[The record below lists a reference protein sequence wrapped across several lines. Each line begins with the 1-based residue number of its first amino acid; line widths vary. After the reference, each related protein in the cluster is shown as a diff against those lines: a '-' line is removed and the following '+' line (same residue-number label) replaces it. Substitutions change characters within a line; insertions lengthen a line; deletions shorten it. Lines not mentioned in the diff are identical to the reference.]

1 MAIPYLIA
9 DTHINSRWELNSY
22 LYGMVFHSL
31 CVAMNILASVL
42 ITVRLV
48 ILRKKL
54 EVALGRLGAS
64 FYTST
69 FTIFVESGSFATL
82 WGIVYLATRAQH
94 HWTENA
100 FLQPYYYVIVRLR
113 S

>member
-1 MAIPYLIA
+1 M
-9 DTHINSRWELNSY
+9 
-22 LYGMVFHSL
+22 
-31 CVAMNILASVL
+31 
-42 ITVRLV
+42 
-48 ILRKKL
+48 LRKKL

-100 FLQPYYYVIVRLR
+100 FLQPYYYVIVRPV